1 MDTDVWPDN
10 LKEAAV
16 MIGLVVSIV
25 VVIGLWNTNP
35 GLIFRAEALF
45 EQLTVGSVPG
55 IGYSASAENVTL
67 RIENREV
74 EQLNV
79 NSRET
84 TYEYAYCGV
93 MSGPYTIS
101 NAWLTDTVEASQTE
115 TTFSVDNCPF
125 SAVTSYKSLI
135 HYQPTSLRL
144 SGTDR
149 QTALRYGYDYTCVMR
164 DQVSTE
170 PGTLT
175 TNLRCYSV
183 PRSAS
188 GEFRQVDVMVKE

>member
-16 MIGLVVSIV
+16 MIGLVVSIIGI
-25 VVIGLWNTNP
+25 IGLWNTNP

-144 SGTDR
+144 SENRPTNGTSVRLRLHVCHEGSGIDR
-149 QTALRYGYDYTCVMR
+149 TWHTDDEFPMLLRSKVC
-164 DQVSTE
+164 
-170 PGTLT
+170 
-175 TNLRCYSV
+175 
-183 PRSAS
+183 
-188 GEFRQVDVMVKE
+188 KW